1 MGTAGRPFGVVL
13 VTLATLF
20 LGGAVMAAEAE
31 HGPFTIDTARL
42 VGLAGKL
49 AVRVVEGDA
58 ARLRVTGEAAAV
70 DALEVASEGGTL
82 VVTAPSGGTSVTV
95 VEQMTVVTGPGASSS
110 VTIGGSSASS
120 SSTSSSA
127 GGPPV
132 DIVLDLPAG
141 TGLALHGFT
150 GEAEIGDLGA
160 AVLLQV
166 IGGMVRAGAVADAE
180 LSAVGGGVIEVASV
194 EGDLE
199 AGITGDGRIAIAAG
213 EVGDARIA
221 VTGAGT
227 VSVDAPAQSAV
238 VDMVGGGT
246 VRLAAVAEPPE
257 VSRVGAGQFRV
268 GAP

>member
-1 MGTAGRPFGVVL
+1 MGTAGRPCRVALAAL
-13 VTLATLF
+13 VMAF

-42 VGLAGKL
+42 VGLSGKL
-49 AVRVVEGDA
+49 EIRVVEGDA

-82 VVTAPSGGTSVTV
+82 VVTAPSSGTSVTV
-95 VEQMTVVTGPGASSS
+95 VENMTVVTGPGASSS
-110 VTIGGSSASS
+110 VTIGGVSASS
-120 SSTSSSA
+120 SSASSRSA
-127 GGPPV
+127 GPPV

-160 AVLLQV
+160 AVMLQV
-166 IGGMVRAGAVADAE
+166 IGGTVRAGAVADAE
-180 LSAVGGGVIEVASV
+180 LAAVGGGVIEVASV

-199 AGITGDGRIAIAAG
+199 ASITGAGRIAVLAG
-213 EVGDARIA
+213 AVGDARIS

-227 VSVDAPAQSAV
+227 VGVDAPAQSAV
-238 VDMVGGGT
+238 VDMVGGGK
-246 VRLAAVAEPPE
+246 VRLAAVAETPE
-257 VSRVGAGQFRV
+257 VNRVGAGTFSV